1 METHQRTDE
10 LTDKKSYTG
19 DSKKA
24 PKGDFYMGQDK
35 FACWKDEIF
44 NAFDVGDMVTVEFTQ
59 TENTVGEKTYINRS
73 ITGMRKVSEEIGV
86 DPAVPGEDKTVE
98 IEYLKVEDTSKIQVS
113 QTMKIGNL
121 EYEITLRLLN
131 GV

>member
-1 METHQRTDE
+1 METQKRTDE
-10 LTDKKSYTG
+10 ITDKKSYTG

-44 NAFDVGDMVTVEFTQ
+44 DAFEVGDMVTVEFTQ

-73 ITGMRKVSEEIGV
+73 ITGMIKVSEEIGV
-86 DPAVPGEDKTVE
+86 DPAVPGAELQVE
-98 IEYLKVEDTSKIQVS
+98 Y
-113 QTMKIGNL
+113 MKIEDEDESSASSVMAIDGNH
-121 EYEITLRLLN
+121 YEVTLRRIS
-131 GV
+131 